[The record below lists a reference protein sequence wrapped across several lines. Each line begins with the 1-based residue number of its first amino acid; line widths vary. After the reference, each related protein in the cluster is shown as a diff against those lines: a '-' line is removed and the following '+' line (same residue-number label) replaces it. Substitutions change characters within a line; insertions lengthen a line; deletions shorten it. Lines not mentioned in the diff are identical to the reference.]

1 MLISKQKWD
10 RFKERELFTC
20 ILVSLLIQGMIEKN
34 FGNNGK
40 IFKWNLETDSHT
52 NNI

>member
-1 MLISKQKWD
+1 MLILRQKWV

-20 ILVSLLIQGMIEKN
+20 ILVSLPIQGMIGKS

-40 IFKWNLETDSHT
+40 IFKWSLETDSHT